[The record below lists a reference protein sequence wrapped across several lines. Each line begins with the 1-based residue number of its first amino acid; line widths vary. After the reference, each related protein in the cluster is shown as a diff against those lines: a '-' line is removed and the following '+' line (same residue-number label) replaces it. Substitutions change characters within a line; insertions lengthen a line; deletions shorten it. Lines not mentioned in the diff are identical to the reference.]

1 MKEQQQQLPYHQNSI
16 QSSSRYTKN
25 CPNPA
30 QKLPRNCS
38 LKYRKHTYSM
48 KNSTARQFYSCPDN
62 AQASTVR
69 IDVSQHGQNIAWAWH
84 DTTVGKFQMDV
95 TTATKQNIQRAEIAA
110 VLAALRSAYRPIQIR
125 TANQSVV
132 NAYRA
137 LTKSGQVTRWQNGNR
152 NSAKAQQKI
161 LHADL
166 WQKIAHE
173 TKTVQTEITYEPRS
187 KARAAARTLGNWA
200 AKGLAS
206 HALNTAATSTLIS
219 SVQRHASSLVLHS
232 DASYDPHTNI
242 AALAVHNDSSN
253 STTVAVV
260 KIASS
265 YLAELEAIMYAART
279 AAETEA
285 KHVVIHS
292 DCLSAVNLTRHG
304 KQGKKTAREKKA
316 LQELKKLQ
324 TKFQHF
330 DIKWVKGHA
339 AVPGNVE
346 ADLAARTAMRATV
359 SKTK

>member
-1 MKEQQQQLPYHQNSI
+1 MNNSTT
-16 QSSSRYTKN
+16 R
-25 CPNPA
+25 
-30 QKLPRNCS
+30 
-38 LKYRKHTYSM
+38 
-48 KNSTARQFYSCPDN
+48 TARQFFKCPDT

-84 DTTVGKFQMDV
+84 DITIGKFQMDV
-95 TTATKQNIQRAEIAA
+95 TSATKQNIQRAEIAA
-110 VLAALRSAYRPIQIR
+110 VLAALQSAYRPIQIR
-125 TANQSVV
+125 TANQNVV
-132 NAYRA
+132 NTYKA
-137 LTKSGQVTRWQNGNR
+137 LTNSGQIARWQNSKQK
-152 NSAKAQQKI
+152 SAKTQQKI
-161 LHADL
+161 LHEDL
-166 WQKIAHE
+166 WEKIAHE
-173 TKTVQTEITYEPRS
+173 TKTVQTEITHEPRS
-187 KARAAARTLGNWA
+187 KARAAARTLGSWA

-219 SVQRHASSLVLHS
+219 GVQRHTSSLVLHS

-253 STTVAVV
+253 STTVAVT

-265 YLAELEAIMYAART
+265 YLAELEAVIYAART

-292 DCLSAVNLTRHG
+292 DCLSAVNLIRHG
-304 KQGKKTAREKKA
+304 KRGKKTGREKKA

-324 TKFQHF
+324 AKFQHF

-346 ADLAARTAMRATV
+346 ADLAARTAMRAAV